1 VGRGS
6 DSGDWQVS
14 AAYRDTAV
22 KELNAVAMARTERH
36 FWAVQLPFILAIIAL
51 LLAASGGRTLMQER
65 RRSEASATA
74 SVSKPGRRAEN
85 SMTKGVTHA
94 AH

>member
-1 VGRGS
+1 
-6 DSGDWQVS
+6 
-14 AAYRDTAV
+14 V
-22 KELNAVAMARTERH
+22 KELNAAAMARTERH
-36 FWAVQLPFILAIIAL
+36 FWAVQLPFVLALIAL
-51 LLAASGGRTLMQER
+51 VLAALAAATLMRER
-65 RRSEASATA
+65 RRTATSTAA